1 MKGNIGAFALLSG
14 LVSGAA
20 AVDAKDVQFA
30 DQDPGTYCIT
40 YLSTYLAPVSIATGV
55 PRPAENT
62 TDVELIS
69 TSTTAARSSDLASSV
84 ASSAAASTTL
94 EPTGERII
102 LLVNPSGGNTK
113 RNIGGFVGDGNP
125 DICTF
130 ATIFTL
136 GNGQL
141 SEDGVPVSYLGDGY
155 QKLQASSSTSDS
167 TVSTTFSSEGGA
179 LRFRNPALPNG
190 GASFC
195 QTPSDGQVYMTFGS
209 EPSGCV
215 PVSLNVYRAEQ
226 CIDGRID
233 GLGPTTTSTK
243 TDETISTH
251 SAEIYSTV
259 THSTEALSTE
269 EASASAS
276 AETMTTLSTAGA
288 SAETSFIEPSIASTF
303 STEGSGVSM
312 GSSSSDSPASQET
325 EAPSSTLTDE
335 PTATQSQGDVVITNA
350 VSNGR
355 FSIKDPNSASGI
367 FGFDAEGQAEQR
379 NGDCY
384 KGDGSSDN
392 GCVAL
397 GSSSDS
403 QKRAFGGLASISQ
416 FLTNLAPSRNVLYTV
431 QFYYVVITAGGSQAC
446 SVNGYLGNTQFYTMG
461 LFTSGGVSV
470 SWNRVL
476 TTVMADSRSASF
488 GISLSCTGNGLALIY
503 VDSVFVSNQVTPD
516 NIDQFQLDFGD
527 SDTPEET
534 TSRLPSTPTS
544 EPANQVTSIEPVTT
558 TTNSPPATTTGYT
571 RPEIPSQ
578 EVCPD
583 GYRPPGFCGQ
593 KWPKPS
599 EPFCEYRS
607 QPNAQAVA
615 YPLSEYPM
623 QGMDIQKCAL
633 TCAYIDGCFAFAVN
647 NNPRYPC
654 NFILEPL
661 RLQGWTTGD
670 PNRVLEWSELACFN
684 CQLCDESQSQ
694 TTAGVTGA
702 PVESETTIIAEPST
716 RVPQNTTRWLPEP
729 QSSSGNLEPTPGTK
743 STSMRPPRP
752 ETSVDVEPTFIK
764 GTTTGP
770 ETTHTSAQTPVV
782 DTSSE
787 APEVSTPLSRDS
799 TSLTEDATSTTQEPT
814 STSET
819 TTASSTP
826 TETCK
831 YTHGEMCNFDRFN
844 YPKDV
849 LCSWGDKLT
858 SRSFWLETR
867 ESYPHQDRAEEC
879 IAICQGHP
887 LCLTAGY
894 SQFENRC
901 YFSELPLLKENF
913 VTEEND
919 WKKQVWLDTRCYT
932 DCEACVSDS
941 VPKGPPDMCA
951 YTLGDECKPVANPP
965 AGTLCNYEAYM
976 GGGWVDGN
984 DPNLITVYTEY
995 AQATPRRCA
1004 AICRAYPGCK
1014 GSGYKDDRC
1023 KFSVY
1028 KLALSGMPIPL
1039 ETNQDPSMNS
1049 IWDDPACWTCPGC
1062 Q

>member
-14 LVSGAA
+14 IVSGAA
-20 AVDAKDVQFA
+20 AVDARDVQYA
-30 DQDPGTYCIT
+30 EQDPETWCIT
-40 YLSTYLAPVSIATGV
+40 YLSTYLVPVSIATNL

-69 TSTTAARSSDLASSV
+69 TSTAQDPDLTSSV
-84 ASSAAASTTL
+84 ASSASASTTL
-94 EPTGERII
+94 GPTSERVI
-102 LLVNPSGGNTK
+102 LLVSPSGGNTK
-113 RNIGGFVGDGNP
+113 RDIGGFVGDGNP

-130 ATIFTL
+130 ATVFTL
-136 GNGQL
+136 GNGRL
-141 SEDGVPVSYLGDGY
+141 AEDGVPVSYLGDGY
-155 QKLQASSSTSDS
+155 QKLEASSSSSDNAI
-167 TVSTTFSSEGGA
+167 STTFSTEGGL
-179 LRFRNPALPNG
+179 LRFQNPSLPDG

-195 QTPSDGQVYMTFGS
+195 QTPFDGQVYMTFGS
-209 EPSGCV
+209 EPSGCL

-226 CIDGRID
+226 CIDGRLD
-233 GLGPTTTSTK
+233 GLNLTTTSTK
-243 TDETISTH
+243 TDESIST
-251 SAEIYSTV
+251 
-259 THSTEALSTE
+259 LSTE
-269 EASASAS
+269 EASA
-276 AETMTTLSTAGA
+276 
-288 SAETSFIEPSIASTF
+288 ETSAIESSIASTF
-303 STEGSGVSM
+303 STKGPAVSTA
-312 GSSSSDSPASQET
+312 SSSSEVAISQET
-325 EAPSSTLTDE
+325 ETSSGSLTEE
-335 PTATQSQGDVVITNA
+335 PTATQSQGNIVITNA

-355 FSIKDPNSASGI
+355 FSIKDPNSESGI
-367 FGFDAEGQAEQR
+367 FGFDAEGEAKQQ

-403 QKRAFGGLASISQ
+403 KKRAFGGLASISQ

-431 QFYYVVITAGGSQAC
+431 QFYYVVITAGGNQAC
-446 SVNGYLGNTQFYTMG
+446 SVNAYLGNTQFYTMG

-488 GISLSCTGNGLALIY
+488 GISMSCTGNGLALIY
-503 VDSVFVSNQVTPD
+503 VDSVFISNQVTPD

-534 TSRLPSTPTS
+534 TSRLPPTPTS
-544 EPANQVTSIEPVTT
+544 ESANQVTSIEPATT
-558 TTNSPPATTTGYT
+558 ATDSPPATTTGYT

-583 GYRPPGFCGQ
+583 GYKPPGFCGQ

-607 QPNAQAVA
+607 QPNADVVA
-615 YPLSEYPM
+615 YPLSQYPM

-670 PNRVLEWSELACFN
+670 PDRILEWSELACFN
-684 CQLCDESQSQ
+684 CQLCDESPSL
-694 TTAGVTGA
+694 TESTAGVTEA
-702 PVESETTIIAEPST
+702 PVESETTLVAEPST
-716 RVPQNTTRWLPEP
+716 RVPQNTTHWLPNPET
-729 QSSSGNLEPTPGTK
+729 SSGSLEPTPGTK

-752 ETSVDVEPTFIK
+752 ETSKDVEPTFIE
-764 GTTTGP
+764 GTTAWP
-770 ETTHTSAQTPVV
+770 ETTHTSAEGPVV
-782 DTSSE
+782 DTSSD
-787 APEVSTPLSRDS
+787 APEDS
-799 TSLTEDATSTTQEPT
+799 TSLGEDATWTTEDPT

-894 SQFENRC
+894 SMFENRC

-919 WKKQVWLDTRCYT
+919 YKKQVWLDTRCYT
-932 DCEACVSDS
+932 DCEACVPDS

-1039 ETNQDPSMNS
+1039 ETDKDPSMNS

-1062 Q
+1062 E

>member
-14 LVSGAA
+14 IVSGAA
-20 AVDAKDVQFA
+20 VADARDVQYA
-30 DQDPGTYCIT
+30 DQDPGTWCIT
-40 YLSTYLAPVSIATGV
+40 YLSTYLAPVSISTGL
-55 PRPAENT
+55 PRPVENT

-69 TSTTAARSSDLASSV
+69 TSTTQGPDLASSA
-84 ASSAAASTTL
+84 ASSASPSTTL
-94 EPTGERII
+94 EPNGQRII
-102 LLVNPSGGNTK
+102 LLVSPSGGNTK
-113 RNIGGFVGDGNP
+113 RDIGGFVGDGNP

-130 ATIFTL
+130 ATVFTL

-155 QKLQASSSTSDS
+155 QKLQASSSSS
-167 TVSTTFSSEGGA
+167 GNVISTTFSSEGGV
-179 LRFRNPALPNG
+179 LSFRNPSLPNG

-209 EPSGCV
+209 KPSGCL

-226 CIDGRID
+226 CIDGRLD
-233 GLGPTTTSTK
+233 GLGPTTSTK
-243 TDETISTH
+243 SDETISTLSTETH
-251 SAEIYSTV
+251 SAE
-259 THSTEALSTE
+259 THSTNTLSTE
-269 EASASAS
+269 EASA
-276 AETMTTLSTAGA
+276 ETMTTISTEAA
-288 SAETSFIEPSIASTF
+288 SAETSVIKSSIASTF
-303 STEGSGVSM
+303 STEGSRVSI
-312 GSSSSDSPASQET
+312 GSSSSDNPASQET
-325 EAPSSTLTDE
+325 EAPSGTLTDE
-335 PTATQSQGDVVITNA
+335 PTETQSQGNIVITNA

-367 FGFDAEGQAEQR
+367 FGFDAEGEAEQR

-384 KGDGSSDN
+384 KADGSSDN

-403 QKRAFGGLASISQ
+403 KKRAFGGLASISQ

-431 QFYYVVITAGGSQAC
+431 QFYYVVITAGGNQAC
-446 SVNGYLGNTQFYTMG
+446 SVNAYLGNNQFYTMG
-461 LFTSGGVSV
+461 LFTSGGVGV

-488 GISLSCTGNGLALIY
+488 GISMSCTGSGLALIY

-527 SDTPEET
+527 NDTPEET

-544 EPANQVTSIEPVTT
+544 EPANQVTSLEPPTT
-558 TTNSPPATTTGYT
+558 ATNSAPATTTGYT

-578 EVCPD
+578 KVCPD
-583 GYRPPGFCGQ
+583 GYKPPGFCGQ

-607 QPNAQAVA
+607 QPNAEAVA
-615 YPLSEYPM
+615 YPLSQYPM

-670 PNRVLEWSELACFN
+670 PDRVLEWSELACFN
-684 CQLCDESQSQ
+684 CQLCDESPSH
-694 TTAGVTGA
+694 TESTAGVTEA
-702 PVESETTIIAEPST
+702 PVESETTLIAEPST
-716 RVPQNTTRWLPEP
+716 RVPQNTTHWLPDP
-729 QSSSGNLEPTPGTK
+729 QTSSGDLEPTPGTK

-752 ETSVDVEPTFIK
+752 ETSVDVEPTFIE
-764 GTTTGP
+764 GTTTWP
-770 ETTHTSAQTPVV
+770 ETTHTSAQGPVV
-782 DTSSE
+782 DTSSD
-787 APEVSTPLSRDS
+787 APEESTSLSQDS
-799 TSLTEDATSTTQEPT
+799 TSLSEDATSTTQEPT

-844 YPKDV
+844 YLKDV

-867 ESYPHQDRAEEC
+867 ESYSHQDRVEEC

-913 VTEEND
+913 VTEDND

-932 DCEACVSDS
+932 DCEACVPDS

-965 AGTLCNYEAYM
+965 AGTICNYEAYM

-984 DPNLITVYTEY
+984 DPNLLTVYTEY

-1028 KLALSGMPIPL
+1028 KLALTGMPIPL
-1039 ETNQDPSMNS
+1039 ETDQDPSMNS

-1062 Q
+1062 E

>member
-1 MKGNIGAFALLSG
+1 MKGRFGAFALLSG
-14 LVSGAA
+14 IVSGAA
-20 AVDAKDVQFA
+20 AVDERD
-30 DQDPGTYCIT
+30 DPGTWCIT
-40 YLSTYLAPVSIATGV
+40 YLSTYLAPVSVSTGL
-55 PRPAENT
+55 PRPVENT

-69 TSTTAARSSDLASSV
+69 ISTAQGPDLASSA
-84 ASSAAASTTL
+84 ASSASASTTL
-94 EPTGERII
+94 EPTGQRII
-102 LLVNPSGGNTK
+102 LLVSPSGGNTK
-113 RNIGGFVGDGNP
+113 RDIGGFVGDGNP

-130 ATIFTL
+130 ATVFTL
-136 GNGQL
+136 DNGRL
-141 SEDGVPVSYLGDGY
+141 AESGVPVSYLGDGY
-155 QKLQASSSTSDS
+155 QKLEASSSLSGNAI
-167 TVSTTFSSEGGA
+167 STTFSAEGG
-179 LRFRNPALPNG
+179 LLSFRNPSLPNG
-190 GASFC
+190 EASFC
-195 QTPSDGQVYMTFGS
+195 QTSSDGQVYMTFGS
-209 EPSGCV
+209 EPSGCS

-226 CIDGRID
+226 CVDGRLD
-233 GLGPTTTSTK
+233 GLGSTTTSTK
-243 TDETISTH
+243 TDESISTLPTE
-251 SAEIYSTV
+251 A
-259 THSTEALSTE
+259 HSTATFSTQALSTGV
-269 EASASAS
+269 AST
-276 AETMTTLSTAGA
+276 ETIVTSSTAEA
-288 SAETSFIEPSIASTF
+288 SAETSVVESSIASTF
-303 STEGSGVSM
+303 STEGSGVSIA
-312 GSSSSDSPASQET
+312 SSSSDSPTSQET
-325 EAPSSTLTDE
+325 EASSGTLTDE
-335 PTATQSQGDVVITNA
+335 PTATQSQGSIVITNA

-355 FSIKDPNSASGI
+355 FSIRDPDSESGI
-367 FGFDAEGQAEQR
+367 FGFDAEGEANQQ

-397 GSSSDS
+397 GSSTDS
-403 QKRAFGGLASISQ
+403 KKRAFGGLASISQ
-416 FLTNLAPSRNVLYTV
+416 LLTNLAPSRNVLYTV

-446 SVNGYLGNTQFYTMG
+446 SINAYLGNTQFYTMG
-461 LFTSGGVSV
+461 LFNSGGVGV

-488 GISLSCTGNGLALIY
+488 GISMSCTGNGLALIY
-503 VDSVFVSNQVTPD
+503 VDSVFISNQVTPD
-516 NIDQFQLDFGD
+516 TIDQFQLDFGD

-544 EPANQVTSIEPVTT
+544 EPANEVTSIEPATT
-558 TTNSPPATTTGYT
+558 ATDSPPATTTGYI

-583 GYRPPGFCGQ
+583 GYNPPGFCGQ

-599 EPFCEYRS
+599 EPICEYS
-607 QPNAQAVA
+607 GEPNAGFVVF
-615 YPLSEYPM
+615 PLSEYPM

-633 TCAYIDGCFAFAVN
+633 TCAYIDGCYAFATVHN
-647 NNPRYPC
+647 SKFPC
-654 NFILEPL
+654 YFVLEPL
-661 RLQGWTTGD
+661 SLRGWNTEN
-670 PNRVLEWSELACFN
+670 PERVVEWSELACFN
-684 CQLCDESQSQ
+684 CQLCDESPSL
-694 TTAGVTGA
+694 TASTSGVTEA
-702 PVESETTIIAEPST
+702 PVESETTVIADPST
-716 RVPQNTTRWLPEP
+716 RVPQNTTHWLPNPETTG
-729 QSSSGNLEPTPGTK
+729 SLEPTPGTI
-743 STSMRPPRP
+743 STSMRPPQP
-752 ETSVDVEPTFIK
+752 ETSIDVEPTFAD

-770 ETTHTSAQTPVV
+770 ETTPTSAEGPVV
-782 DTSSE
+782 DTSSD
-787 APEVSTPLSRDS
+787 APEESTSLIEESTPLS
-799 TSLTEDATSTTQEPT
+799 EDATSTTQDPT
-814 STSET
+814 STLET

-849 LCSWGDKLT
+849 LCSWGDKFT

-867 ESYPHQDRAEEC
+867 ESYPHQDRLEQC

-913 VTEEND
+913 VPEEND
-919 WKKQVWLDTRCYT
+919 WKKQAWLDTRCYT
-932 DCEACVSDS
+932 DCEACVPDS
-941 VPKGPPDMCA
+941 VPKGPPEMCA
-951 YTLGDECKPVANPP
+951 YILGDECKPVANPP
-965 AGTLCNYEAYM
+965 DGTLCNYEAYM

-1039 ETNQDPSMNS
+1039 ETNMDPSMNS

-1062 Q
+1062 E

>member
-1 MKGNIGAFALLSG
+1 MKGHLGAFALLSSI
-14 LVSGAA
+14 VSGAA
-20 AVDAKDVQFA
+20 AADARDVQYA
-30 DQDPGTYCIT
+30 EQDPRTWCIT
-40 YLSTYLAPVSIATGV
+40 YLSTYLVPVSIATNL

-69 TSTTAARSSDLASSV
+69 TSTAQDLDLASSV
-84 ASSAAASTTL
+84 ASSASASTTL
-94 EPTGERII
+94 GPTGERII
-102 LLVNPSGGNTK
+102 LLVSPTSGNTK
-113 RNIGGFVGDGNP
+113 RDIGGFVGDGNP

-130 ATIFTL
+130 ATVFTL
-136 GNGQL
+136 GNGRL
-141 SEDGVPVSYLGDGY
+141 AEDGVPVSYLGDGY
-155 QKLQASSSTSDS
+155 QKLEASSSSSDNAI
-167 TVSTTFSSEGGA
+167 STTFSTEGGL
-179 LRFRNPALPNG
+179 LRFQSPSLPDG

-209 EPSGCV
+209 EPSGCL

-226 CIDGRID
+226 CIDGRLD
-233 GLGPTTTSTK
+233 GLDLTTTSTK
-243 TDETISTH
+243 SDESISTH
-251 SAEIYSTV
+251 SV
-259 THSTEALSTE
+259 GTHSTETHPTEALSTE
-269 EASASAS
+269 EASS
-276 AETMTTLSTAGA
+276 ETMATISTEEV
-288 SAETSFIEPSIASTF
+288 SAETSAIESSIASTF
-303 STEGSGVSM
+303 STKGPAVSTA
-312 GSSSSDSPASQET
+312 SSSSEVAISQET
-325 EAPSSTLTDE
+325 ETPSGSLTEE
-335 PTATQSQGDVVITNA
+335 PTATQSQGNIVITNA

-355 FSIKDPNSASGI
+355 FSIKDPDSESGI
-367 FGFDAEGQAEQR
+367 FGFDAEGEAKQQ

-403 QKRAFGGLASISQ
+403 KKRAFGGLASISQ

-431 QFYYVVITAGGSQAC
+431 QFYYVVITAGGNQAC
-446 SVNGYLGNTQFYTMG
+446 SVNAYLGNTQFYTMG
-461 LFTSGGVSV
+461 LFTSGGVGV

-476 TTVMADSRSASF
+476 TTVVADSRSASF
-488 GISLSCTGNGLALIY
+488 GISMSCTGNGLALIY
-503 VDSVFVSNQVTPD
+503 VDSVFISNQVTPD

-544 EPANQVTSIEPVTT
+544 EPANQVTSIEPATT

-583 GYRPPGFCGQ
+583 GYKPPGFCGQ

-599 EPFCEYRS
+599 EPFCEYS
-607 QPNAQAVA
+607 GQPNADFVVF
-615 YPLSEYPM
+615 PLSEYPM

-633 TCAYIDGCFAFAVN
+633 TCAYIDGCYAFATVHN
-647 NNPRYPC
+647 AKFPC
-654 NFILEPL
+654 YFVLEPL
-661 RLQGWTTGD
+661 SLRGWNTENPD
-670 PNRVLEWSELACFN
+670 RIVEWSELACFN
-684 CQLCDESQSQ
+684 CQLCDESPSL
-694 TTAGVTGA
+694 TESSAGVTEA
-702 PVESETTIIAEPST
+702 PVETETTVIAEPST
-716 RVPQNTTRWLPEP
+716 RVPQNTTHWLPNPET
-729 QSSSGNLEPTPGTK
+729 SSESLEPTPGTK

-752 ETSVDVEPTFIK
+752 ETSIDVEPTFIE
-764 GTTTGP
+764 GTTAWP
-770 ETTHTSAQTPVV
+770 ETTHTSAEGPVV
-782 DTSSE
+782 NSSSD
-787 APEVSTPLSRDS
+787 APEDS
-799 TSLTEDATSTTQEPT
+799 TSLGEDATSTTEDPT
-814 STSET
+814 STSEI

-919 WKKQVWLDTRCYT
+919 YKKQVWLDTRCYT

-951 YTLGDECKPVANPP
+951 YTLGDECKPVTNPP

-1039 ETNQDPSMNS
+1039 ETDKDPSMNS

-1062 Q
+1062 E

>member
-14 LVSGAA
+14 IVNGVA
-20 AVDAKDVQFA
+20 AVDARDVQYA
-30 DQDPGTYCIT
+30 DQDPGTWCIT
-40 YLSTYLAPVSIATGV
+40 YLSTYLVPVSIATGL
-55 PRPAENT
+55 PRPVENS
-62 TDVELIS
+62 TDIELIS
-69 TSTTAARSSDLASSV
+69 TSTAQGPDLASSA
-84 ASSAAASTTL
+84 ASSASASTTL
-94 EPTGERII
+94 EPTTGQRII
-102 LLVNPSGGNTK
+102 LLVSPSGGNTK
-113 RNIGGFVGDGNP
+113 RDIGGFVGEGNP

-130 ATIFTL
+130 ATVFTL
-136 GNGQL
+136 GNGRL
-141 SEDGVPVSYLGDGY
+141 SDGGVPVSYLGDGY
-155 QKLQASSSTSDS
+155 QKLQASSSSSDNVIS
-167 TVSTTFSSEGGA
+167 TAFSSDGGL
-179 LRFRNPALPNG
+179 LRFQNPSLPNG

-209 EPSGCV
+209 KPSGCL

-226 CIDGRID
+226 CIDGRLD
-233 GLGPTTTSTK
+233 GLGPTATSTK

-251 SAEIYSTV
+251 STETHFTEA
-259 THSTEALSTE
+259 HSTK
-269 EASASAS
+269 
-276 AETMTTLSTAGA
+276 TLSTDEA
-288 SAETSFIEPSIASTF
+288 SGDTSVIESSIAFTF
-303 STEGSGVSM
+303 STEGSGVSTIASTLPTEGSGVPI
-312 GSSSSDSPASQET
+312 GSSSSNIPASQET
-325 EAPSSTLTDE
+325 EAPSGVLTDE
-335 PTATQSQGDVVITNA
+335 PTATQSQGNVVITNA

-355 FSIKDPNSASGI
+355 FSIKDPNSESGI
-367 FGFDAEGQAEQR
+367 FGFDAEGEAKQQSGNCFKA
-379 NGDCY
+379 
-384 KGDGSSDN
+384 DGSSDN

-403 QKRAFGGLASISQ
+403 KKRAFGGLASISQ
-416 FLTNLAPSRNVLYTV
+416 FLTNLAPSRNILYTV
-431 QFYYVVITAGGSQAC
+431 QFYYVVITAGGNQAC
-446 SVNGYLGNTQFYTMG
+446 SVNAYLGNTQFYTMG
-461 LFTSGGVSV
+461 LFTSGGVGV

-488 GISLSCTGNGLALIY
+488 GISMSCTGNGLALIY

-527 SDTPEET
+527 DNTPEET
-534 TSRLPSTPTS
+534 TSSLPSTPTS
-544 EPANQVTSIEPVTT
+544 EPANQVTTVEPATT
-558 TTNSPPATTTGYT
+558 ATNSPPATTTGYI
-571 RPEIPSQ
+571 RPEVPSQ

-583 GYRPPGFCGQ
+583 GYNPPGFCGQ

-599 EPFCEYRS
+599 GPFCEYRS
-607 QPNAQAVA
+607 QPNAEIVA
-615 YPLSEYPM
+615 YPLSQYPM

-633 TCAYIDGCFAFAVN
+633 TCGYIDGCFAFAVN

-654 NFILEPL
+654 NFVLEPL
-661 RLQGWTTGD
+661 RVRGWTTGD
-670 PNRVLEWSELACFN
+670 PDRVLEWSELACFN
-684 CQLCDESQSQ
+684 CQLCGESPSS
-694 TTAGVTGA
+694 TAGLTQA
-702 PVESETTIIAEPST
+702 PVLSETTFIAEPST
-716 RVPQNTTRWLPEP
+716 RVPQNTTHWLHDP
-729 QSSSGNLEPTPGTK
+729 QTSSGSLEPTPGIK
-743 STSMRPPRP
+743 STSMRSPRP
-752 ETSVDVEPTFIK
+752 ETSVDVEPTFIE
-764 GTTTGP
+764 GTTTWP
-770 ETTHTSAQTPVV
+770 ETTHTSAEGPHV
-782 DTSSE
+782 DTSSD
-787 APEVSTPLSRDS
+787 APEESTSLSEDS
-799 TSLTEDATSTTQEPT
+799 TSFTEDATFTTQDPS

-867 ESYPHQDRAEEC
+867 ESYPHQDRVEQC

-932 DCEACVSDS
+932 DCEECVPDS

-1028 KLALSGMPIPL
+1028 KLALAGMPIPL
-1039 ETNQDPSMNS
+1039 ETDKDPSMNS